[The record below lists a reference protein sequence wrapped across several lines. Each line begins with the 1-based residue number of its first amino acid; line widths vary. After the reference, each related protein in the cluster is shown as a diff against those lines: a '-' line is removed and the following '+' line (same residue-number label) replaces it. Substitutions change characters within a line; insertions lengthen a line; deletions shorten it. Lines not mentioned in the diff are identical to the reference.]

1 MVIATCCNLAVAMG
15 LLWFNRFMWDVLGDP
30 AGAAAQR
37 WVATSLVIIG
47 LVLSQGIVL
56 PVYAWWRW
64 FGDRDMGR
72 MVDGVVKALQESTSS
87 ENAARLRQ
95 QAAQIRRQQD
105 EIRRLIELRNGLD
118 VSSPQREGAGEPEGE
133 FAPSVPLEEVLAEE
147 ATNAGTSG
155 EPTPSLLDPIEA
167 LRLSFVKSP
176 PRAPGPA
183 DPQQDEIRRQ
193 QDEIRRLSELRRRQR
208 NGGLKGDR

>member
-87 ENAARLRQ
+87 ENAARLQR

-118 VSSPQREGAGEPEGE
+118 VSSPQREGAGEPDGD
-133 FAPSVPLEEVLAEE
+133 FAPSVPLDEALAE
-147 ATNAGTSG
+147 ASGDAGTSS
-155 EPTPSLLDPIEA
+155 EPTIPPPLDPIEA
-167 LRLSFVKSP
+167 LWQSLGKIP
-176 PRAPGPA
+176 PPDPSAA
-183 DPQQDEIRRQ
+183 DLQQDEIRRQ
-193 QDEIRRLSELRRRQR
+193 QEEIRRLSELRRRQR
-208 NGGLKGDR
+208 DGGLG